1 MVVALLLIERLA
13 VPDELEA
20 AAALSDAPADELGSD
35 EAGEPGA
42 IAAAALAVSVP
53 IADAVAAV
61 VSATFIEAAVGKAPP
76 PHATTNVAAKTNT
89 AVTALDDF
97 IGSLLVE
104 RVLMSPN
111 DDISLTTDM

>member
-20 AAALSDAPADELGSD
+20 AAALSDASADELGSA

-42 IAAAALAVSVP
+42 IA
-53 IADAVAAV
+53 ADAVAAV

-76 PHATTNVAAKTNT
+76 PHATSNVAAKTNT

-97 IGSLLVE
+97 MGSLLVE
-104 RVLMSPN
+104 RVSYVAVRRH
-111 DDISLTTDM
+111 SLTTEM

>member
-1 MVVALLLIERLA
+1 MVVALLLIESLA

-20 AAALSDAPADELGSD
+20 AAALSDASAEELGSA

-42 IAAAALAVSVP
+42 IA
-53 IADAVAAV
+53 ADAVAAV

-76 PHATTNVAAKTNT
+76 PHATSNVAAKTNT
-89 AVTALDDF
+89 AVTALEDF
-97 IGSLLVE
+97 MGSLLVE

-111 DDISLTTDM
+111 DDISLTTEM